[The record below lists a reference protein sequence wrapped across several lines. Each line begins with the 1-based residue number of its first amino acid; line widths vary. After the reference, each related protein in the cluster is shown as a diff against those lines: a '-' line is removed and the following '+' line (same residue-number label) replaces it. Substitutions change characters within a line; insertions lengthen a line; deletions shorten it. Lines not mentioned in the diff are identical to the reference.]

1 MLPLRVFS
9 PELCE
14 HPRQS
19 KARALPSAKQLSPK
33 LKWQKLTTKRCMPT
47 RRLSRG
53 TIFKPCFKRASALP
67 WAGGRRRSVR
77 VFAQV
82 GRQPRGFIP
91 FRERA
96 FIVLEELALRE
107 RPRAIRVVANLDIS
121 QNCLHSLLVD
131 LVEDEKV
138 YFHSLTVNRLER
150 APIRVALHDLSH
162 TPDHHRPINCVKR
175 SNNLQITNISS
186 VRPSPNAS
194 APHRSAFDLSH
205 RRRRP
210 RRPRTRSRGA
220 IARTFSSSRRLASSF
235 AALAQGHLA
244 VREGC
249 LPA

>member
-1 MLPLRVFS
+1 MNG
-9 PELCE
+9 PE
-14 HPRQS
+14 
-19 KARALPSAKQLSPK
+19 
-33 LKWQKLTTKRCMPT
+33 
-47 RRLSRG
+47 
-53 TIFKPCFKRASALP
+53 
-67 WAGGRRRSVR
+67 
-77 VFAQV
+77 
-82 GRQPRGFIP
+82 
-91 FRERA
+91 
-96 FIVLEELALRE
+96 
-107 RPRAIRVVANLDIS
+107 PRAIGVVANLDS

-162 TPDHHRPINCVKR
+162 TPDHHRPIENCAKR
-175 SNNLQITNISS
+175 SNISS

-235 AALAQGHLA
+235 SALARASRSTRGMPTRVSSWSSGSLRPG
-244 VREGC
+244 VIGPSRSSG
-249 LPA
+249 PSSFSRR